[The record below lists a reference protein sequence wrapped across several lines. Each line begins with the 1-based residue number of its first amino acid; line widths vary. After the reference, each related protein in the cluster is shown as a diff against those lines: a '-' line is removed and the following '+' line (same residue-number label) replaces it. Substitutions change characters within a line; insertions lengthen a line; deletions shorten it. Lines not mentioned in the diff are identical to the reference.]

1 MAAKSIEQYVN
12 IREAPGK
19 GEGVFAKRN
28 LTPAD
33 RIYGVTNIP
42 LSTISSSQL
51 AKLCYHCIA
60 GSRTSEDAWSSFGQ
74 YRDADLKICSGCK
87 VARFCGEQC
96 QRQAWKKY
104 HKHECKIFAK
114 LYPKI
119 LPESVRAIVR
129 LALQHKHDLL
139 PQGTWLA
146 TLRLVSHYKEFE
158 RAGGD
163 DLVNLMLMAKA
174 AAEYSKAA
182 DENTFLLLLC
192 ILKTNAITLQTAYN
206 DPVGLLLD
214 PFLATMNHS
223 CDANVY
229 VHRPTYTNN
238 IGWLQ
243 RKQIAQVALE
253 IMPLRNIVEGEE
265 LTISYIDF
273 QRHVSER
280 QSELQK
286 NYFFTCTCAKCVL
299 DVSADTHLRE
309 TDPKFASL
317 QVQWRARASN
327 HSKDSTNP
335 CPSPERLSAT
345 ISVLTDVVNSM
356 EKHPKFTPTIDPYNR
371 VTQELKL
378 LHMSDS
384 RACDLALIYAFKQHL
399 IIGPQLY
406 GSLIHPTRVVNALY
420 VLHILALLDETF
432 QPNHDHGLA
441 IERQRKEVEKR
452 GLSRQSFRYWRIRI
466 CIEMKKPLMDSV
478 AQDLAQCFAME
489 EASIGSSDRDALEYM
504 LTSESV
510 KTKAEED
517 MRKLLGVEQQRWEDV
532 KRHWIV

>member
-1 MAAKSIEQYVN
+1 MATKSTEQYVN
-12 IREAPGK
+12 IREVPGR

-33 RIYGVTNIP
+33 RIY
-42 LSTISSSQL
+42 
-51 AKLCYHCIA
+51 A
-60 GSRTSEDAWSSFGQ
+60 GSRTPEDAWSFFGQ

-104 HKHECKIFAK
+104 HKYECKIFVK

-158 RAGGD
+158 RAGGN
-163 DLVNLMLMAKA
+163 DLMNLMLMAKA

-206 DPVGLLLD
+206 DPIGLLLD

-229 VHRPTYTNN
+229 LHRPTYTNN
-238 IGWLQ
+238 TGWLQ
-243 RKQIAQVALE
+243 RKQTAQVALE

-286 NYFFTCTCAKCVL
+286 NYFFTCTCAKCVS
-299 DVSADTHLRE
+299 DISVDTQLRE
-309 TDPKFASL
+309 SDPKFASL
-317 QVQWRARASN
+317 QAHWRARAN
-327 HSKDSTNP
+327 EHIKKSTNTFLA
-335 CPSPERLSAT
+335 PEPLSKT
-345 ISVLTDVVNSM
+345 TSTLTDIANAM
-356 EKHPKFTPTIDPYNR
+356 EKHPNFSPTIDPYNR
-371 VTQELKL
+371 VIQELKL
-378 LHMSDS
+378 LYMSES
-384 RACDLALIYAFKQHL
+384 KACDLALTHALKQHL

-406 GSLIHPTRVVNALY
+406 SSPIHPTRIVNALY

-432 QPNHDHGLA
+432 QQNHDHGPA

-466 CIEMKKPLMDSV
+466 CVEMKKPLMDSV

-489 EASIGSSDRDALEYM
+489 EASIGPSDRDALEYM
-504 LTSESV
+504 LTSESI

-517 MRKLLGVEQQRWEDV
+517 MRRLLGVEQQRWEDV
-532 KRHWIV
+532 KRHWIM